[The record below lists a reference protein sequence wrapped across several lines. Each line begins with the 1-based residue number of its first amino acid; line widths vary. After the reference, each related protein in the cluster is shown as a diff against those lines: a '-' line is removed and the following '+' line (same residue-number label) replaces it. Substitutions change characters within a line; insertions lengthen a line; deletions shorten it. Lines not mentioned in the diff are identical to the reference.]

1 MIVFLVRHGH
11 AVDEAPGAP
20 DHARYLTA
28 EGRAAARALALRL
41 SWIDCWPDRVWT
53 SPLTRA
59 IQTAELVVAG
69 LSWGGVIEAV
79 PALAP
84 DGDVRGVAARIRELD
99 AGAQVVVVGH
109 EPALSGL
116 GAVLT
121 ARPDFP
127 ALRKAQAARLDD
139 VAALRQEG
147 RGPMELQWTFGFADD
162 AATPHV

>member
-1 MIVFLVRHGH
+1 MAARASLSLLLLVPLAACGSEPGTSAAAGRERLHR
-11 AVDEAPGAP
+11 PGAP
-20 DHARYLTA
+20 PSTRSAALRPSRASLTNLDTIA
-28 EGRAAARALALRL
+28 GSSPTRGPRAATIAAEEIRRLADA
-41 SWIDCWPDRVWT
+41 SGQ
-53 SPLTRA
+53 S
-59 IQTAELVVAG
+59 
-69 LSWGGVIEAV
+69 
-79 PALAP
+79 
-84 DGDVRGVAARIRELD
+84 AARIRELD

>member
-1 MIVFLVRHGH
+1 MFEYVAIAAIILAAGKGTRMKSDTHKVLHPI
-11 AVDEAPGAP
+11 A
-20 DHARYLTA
+20 
-28 EGRAAARALALRL
+28 GRPMLEHLLA
-41 SWIDCWPDRVWT
+41 S
-53 SPLTRA
+53 
-59 IQTAELVVAG
+59 AG
-69 LSWGGVIEAV
+69 E
-79 PALAP
+79 LAP
-84 DGDVRGVAARIRELD
+84 DR
-99 AGAQVVVVGH
+99 QVVVVGH